1 MPGPAS
7 DRLADVLEAIARI
20 RAYAHGGEARFR
32 KDAMTR
38 DAVGMRLVQIGQ
50 AVKDAQDAG
59 MDLSALAPEV
69 PWRSIAGMRDR
80 LAHKYWDVDHAVVWN
95 VVANE
100 IDKLEKAVKRILA
113 KKRRGGG
120 KR

>member
-1 MPGPAS
+1 MPGPAT
-7 DRLADVLEAIARI
+7 DRLADVLDAISRI
-20 RAYAHGGEARFR
+20 RAYAHEGEARFR

-38 DAVGMRLVQIGQ
+38 DAVGMRLIQIGQ

-59 MDLSALAPEV
+59 LDLPALAPDV

-100 IDKLEKAVKRILA
+100 LDPLEKAVKGILA

-120 KR
+120 RK

>member
-1 MPGPAS
+1 MPGPAT
-7 DRLADVLEAIARI
+7 DRLEDVLEAIARI
-20 RAYAHGGEARFR
+20 RTYARGGEARFR
-32 KDAMTR
+32 KHEMTR

-59 MDLSALAPEV
+59 LDLPALAPEV
-69 PWRSIAGMRDR
+69 PWRSISGMRDR
-80 LAHKYWDVDHAVVWN
+80 LAHKYWDADHAVVWN

-113 KKRRGGG
+113 KKRQSGR